1 MYSPS
6 PIAPNNTRFNPR
18 VNASII
24 SLNGSRIILKIK
36 ANIVLSQKEL
46 HLYYMDCF

>member
-1 MYSPS
+1 MYSTS

-18 VNASII
+18 VKASIT

-36 ANIVLSQKEL
+36 PSIVLSQKEL
-46 HLYYMDCF
+46 HLYYMGCF